1 MKRLTLFILI
11 LLSAC
16 KSDRPDIPADV
27 MPPEKMIAIMQDM
40 HIVDA
45 VAENK
50 GQMGMDEKML
60 AEEYH
65 EQLFKNHGTTRTE
78 FLKSFAFYEDN
89 PKLLDELYNTVLQD
103 LSKREAAVSKDK

>member
-16 KSDRPDIPADV
+16 KQGMPDIPADV
-27 MPPEKMIAIMQDM
+27 LPREKMIAIMEDM
-40 HIVDA
+40 HIADA

-65 EQLFKNHGTTRTE
+65 EQLFKNHGTTRAE
-78 FLKSFAFYEDN
+78 FVKSFKFYEDN
-89 PKLLDELYNTVLQD
+89 PKVLDEMYNTVLQD
-103 LSKREAAVSKDK
+103 LSKREAAVSKGK